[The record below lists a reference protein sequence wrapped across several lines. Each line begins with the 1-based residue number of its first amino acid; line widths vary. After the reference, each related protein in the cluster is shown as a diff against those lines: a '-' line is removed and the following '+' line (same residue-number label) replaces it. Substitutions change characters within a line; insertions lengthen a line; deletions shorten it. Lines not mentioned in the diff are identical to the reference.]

1 MNALATM
8 AEKRIQ
14 YDMFDQTV
22 QTVCTLHVL
31 AQQIVPKL
39 AELYEI
45 YLNNLQIYEDTAV
58 MVLDSMSAI
67 S

>member
-31 AQQIVPKL
+31 AHQIVPKL